1 MSLYKL
7 EFTKQAIRALKKLP
21 PQIAGQIQK
30 DIEQLQAAPRPPG
43 CLKLKGGSDLWRL
56 RSGDYRVIY
65 QIRDNVLVV
74 VIVDVGH
81 RSSIYN

>member
-1 MSLYKL
+1 MS
-7 EFTKQAIRALKKLP
+7 E
-21 PQIAGQIQK
+21 
-30 DIEQLQAAPRPPG
+30 
-43 CLKLKGGSDLWRL
+43 GGLDLWRL

>member
-1 MSLYKL
+1 MS
-7 EFTKQAIRALKKLP
+7 E
-21 PQIAGQIQK
+21 
-30 DIEQLQAAPRPPG
+30 
-43 CLKLKGGSDLWRL
+43 GGSDLWRL

>member
-1 MSLYKL
+1 MSYRV
-7 EFTKQAIRALKKLP
+7 EFTKWAEKAFSKLP
-21 PQIAGQIQK
+21 KQVQK
-30 DIEQLQAAPRPPG
+30 QLQADINQLAELPRPPG
-43 CLKLKGGSDLWRL
+43 CLKMKGRQDLWRV

-74 VIVDVGH
+74 VIVDIGH